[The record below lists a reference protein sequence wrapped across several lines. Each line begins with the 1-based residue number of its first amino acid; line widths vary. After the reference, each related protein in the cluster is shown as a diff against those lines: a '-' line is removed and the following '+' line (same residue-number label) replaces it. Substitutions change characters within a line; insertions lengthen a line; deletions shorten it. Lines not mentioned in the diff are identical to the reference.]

1 MVSDIDPI
9 ETISSLCAQKS
20 LLIDVPDKWLRT
32 PLHYAASRSSTIST
46 LYILQRGAKLEG
58 KDIYGNT
65 ALGIALMNKHF
76 NYGIILI
83 QKGADVKV
91 PIYKEFPKRI
101 QKQWRLEDKLREI
114 ESLNGDKL
122 ALVKS
127 SDADMN

>member
-1 MVSDIDPI
+1 M
-9 ETISSLCAQKS
+9 
-20 LLIDVPDKWLRT
+20 PDKWLKT
-32 PLHYAASRSSTIST
+32 PLHYAATRSSTIST

-65 ALGIALMNKHF
+65 ALGIALAHRHF

-101 QKQWRLEDKLREI
+101 AKQWRLEAKLREL
-114 ESLNGDKL
+114 EALNGQ
-122 ALVKS
+122 
-127 SDADMN
+127 